1 MLKEVQFEV
10 QAAAAAQVFFFVFF
24 QLRGL
29 THADYSNRRRY
40 CLELR
45 DQINKARA
53 EKLNE
58 RSAEVCQ
65 ICQHVHWFALKT
77 FCRPSEKVVICVKT
91 SIWQFLLFLLGF
103 HE

>member
-1 MLKEVQFEV
+1 MDSIAQMHCTSSNMLKEVQFEV

-65 ICQHVHWFALKT
+65 HVHWFALKT

-91 SIWQFLLFLLGF
+91 SI
-103 HE
+103 